1 MLSTLSYSSL
11 ATFLSTSSA
20 FMTDVEI
27 LLLGGPAEELSHSVF
42 AIYGYMI
49 LMFILGCSVGLLLL
63 GYTDVLC
70 HDW

>member
-1 MLSTLSYSSL
+1 
-11 ATFLSTSSA
+11 
-20 FMTDVEI
+20 MTDVEI